1 MKPKVLASPLKYIQG
16 PGELSRISDHIS
28 GFRGPFLFVMGKFAY
43 ENLKGIIEESFQDS
57 GSKVIFEQFQ
67 GECTKKEIE
76 RLRKI
81 FTNSHCT
88 VVIGAGG
95 GKALDTAKG
104 VAYYEKV
111 PVISIPTI
119 ASTDAP
125 TSAISVT
132 YTEDHVFDGNLL
144 LPRNP
149 AIVLV
154 DTEIIAQ
161 APVRLLVAGMGDAL
175 STYFE
180 AQANAASDHD
190 NFAGGKGTNT
200 SLALAKLCYDL
211 LIRDGLKAK
220 ESAIRHEC
228 SPELE
233 NIIEANIYLSG
244 VGFESNGL
252 ACAHSI
258 YNAMTILPQCHHRY
272 HGELVAFGTIV
283 QMVLE
288 KRSENEL
295 NEVLDFCMSVGLP
308 VSFDGISDDVLSQ
321 DDVWKVAQLACSPE
335 NFMDSEPFDV
345 TEQMV
350 FDALMKA
357 DELGRQYEGNIG

>member
-1 MKPKVLASPLKYIQG
+1 MTPKILASPFKYIQG
-16 PGELSRISDHIS
+16 AGELSRISDHIS
-28 GFRGPFLFVMGKFAY
+28 GFRGPFLFVMGTFAY
-43 ENLKGIIEESFQDS
+43 QNLKGIIEKSFQGS
-57 GSKVIFEQFQ
+57 GLTLVFEQFQ
-67 GECTKKEIE
+67 GECTKKEID
-76 RLRKI
+76 RLREV
-81 FTNSHCT
+81 FRNSHCT
-88 VVIGAGG
+88 VVVGAGG

-104 VAYYEKV
+104 VAYYEDV

-144 LPRNP
+144 LPKNP
-149 AIVLV
+149 AVVLV
-154 DTEIIAQ
+154 DSEIIAE
-161 APVRLLVAGMGDAL
+161 APVRFLVAGMGDAL

-180 AQANAASDHD
+180 AQANAASGHD

-211 LIRDGLKAK
+211 LIRDGVKAK
-220 ESAIRHEC
+220 ESALRQEC

-233 NIIEANIYLSG
+233 NIIETNIYLSG

-258 YNAMTILPQCHHRY
+258 YNAMTVLPQCHHRY

-288 KRSENEL
+288 NRSEDEL
-295 NEVLDFCMSVGLP
+295 SEVFQFCTSVGLP
-308 VSFDGISDDVLSQ
+308 VSFDGISDDLLSH
-321 DDVWKVAQLACSPE
+321 DDVWKVAHVACSPE

-350 FDALMKA
+350 FDAIIKS
-357 DELGRQYEGNIG
+357 DELGRQYLENIR